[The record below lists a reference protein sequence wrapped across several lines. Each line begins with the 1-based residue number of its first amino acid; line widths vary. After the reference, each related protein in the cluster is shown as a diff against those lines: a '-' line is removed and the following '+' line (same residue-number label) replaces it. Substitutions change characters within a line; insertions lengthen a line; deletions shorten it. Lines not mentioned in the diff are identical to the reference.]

1 MLSETAIRIQPLPR
15 IVFGVGSSA
24 DIAKH
29 IGVAGRGDVLIVT
42 DKGIVQAG
50 IVETIAK
57 SLDDAGIKAQVF
69 DGVDPNPTD
78 NNVAAGV
85 EALNAVNDAIVLA
98 VGGGSSMDAAKAIAL
113 MGPNGGAVQEYGYG
127 CKPEKPGRPVV
138 AVPTTAGTG
147 SETNL
152 VSVITDSK
160 AGRKLYVAH
169 PSVQPVVAILD
180 PNLTLGLPQY
190 ATATCG
196 FDVLTH
202 AIEAFTSRGANP
214 YVDAVA
220 TEAIQMAWDF
230 LPATYE
236 DGSNLE
242 ARSQMLLASAMAAIA
257 FNVGGLGAAH
267 STGHPLSARFHTAH
281 GQTLATML
289 PHVMNFNLEVR
300 ESKYAKVAAIMG
312 VADAGR
318 SDTENARACISA
330 IEDLSTKLGLKKSL
344 RDLGAQESDIAQL
357 VEDALADLTMRT
369 NPRKMGPEDATAV
382 YEAALG

>member
-15 IVFGVGSSA
+15 IIFGAGSSA

-29 IGVAGRGDVLIVT
+29 IGIAGKGDILIVT
-42 DKGIVQAG
+42 DKGVVEAG
-50 IVETIAK
+50 IVAALAQ
-57 SLDDAGIKAQVF
+57 SLDAAGISAQVF
-69 DGVDPNPTD
+69 DGVEPNPTD
-78 NNVAAGV
+78 KNVAAGV
-85 EALNAVNDAIVLA
+85 DALNAMNDAIVLA

-113 MGPNGGAVQEYGYG
+113 IGPNGGAVQEYGYG

-152 VSVITDSK
+152 VGVITDTK

-169 PSVQPVVAILD
+169 PSVQPIVAILD
-180 PNLTLGLPQY
+180 PDLTLGLPQY

-202 AIEAFTSRGANP
+202 AIEAFTSRAANP
-214 YVDAVA
+214 YVDGVA
-220 TEAIQMAWDF
+220 TQAIQMAWEF
-230 LPATYE
+230 LPTAYE

-257 FNVGGLGAAH
+257 FNVAGLGAAH
-267 STGHPLSARFHTAH
+267 STGHPLSARFKAAH

-289 PHVMNFNLEVR
+289 PHVMNFNIEAR
-300 ESKYAKVAAIMG
+300 EAKYAKVAGIIG

-318 SDTENARACISA
+318 TDAENARACITA
-330 IEDLSTKLGLKKSL
+330 IEDLTTKLGLKKSL
-344 RDLGAQESDIAQL
+344 RDLGAEESDIAQL

-369 NPRKMGPEDATAV
+369 NPRKMGPEDAAAL
-382 YEAALG
+382 YQAALG